1 MAHFIRL
8 RGCTAMPGSEPI
20 RDILALVIILAVMVA
35 LAFAAVGVI
44 FR

>member
-1 MAHFIRL
+1 
-8 RGCTAMPGSEPI
+8 MPGSEPI

-35 LAFAAVGVI
+35 LAFAVVGVI

>member
-1 MAHFIRL
+1 
-8 RGCTAMPGSEPI
+8 MPGSEPI
-20 RDILALVIILAVMVA
+20 RDIIALVIILAVMVA